1 MLKIYAFADEAGEA
15 LETQIAAM
23 QRNGLLG
30 LEARN
35 IDGKNACDLPTEKLR
50 EVRKRLDDAG
60 LAVFSMGS
68 PIGKIDIEKDDFAA
82 HLERYKR
89 TIEAAHILG
98 TDKIR
103 LFSFFMPK
111 GKDPA
116 LYKDEVID
124 RLGQFVEIA
133 QSEGV
138 LACHEN
144 EKGIFGAGAPE
155 CAELHRVLPALR
167 AVFDPA
173 NFIQCGQDVLEAWE
187 LLEPYVAYLHIKDAT
202 AAGEV
207 VPAGKGVG
215 CLREIL
221 SRYAANGGGV
231 VTLEPHLTVFDGFAA
246 LERPE
251 ERHDAGDY
259 SYPTMRAAFDAAV
272 AALRGL
278 LDEE

>member
-23 QRNGLLG
+23 RRNGLLG

-35 IDGKNACDLPTEKLR
+35 IDGKNACDLPTEKLC

-68 PIGKIDIEKDDFAA
+68 PIGKIDIEGVDFAA

-144 EKGIFGAGAPE
+144 EKGIFGDIADR
-155 CAELHRVLPALR
+155 CAQLLYALPALC

-173 NFIQCGQDVLEAWE
+173 NFVQCGQDTWAAWE
-187 LLEPYVAYLHIKDAT
+187 LLHDRVRYMHIKDALWDGSVVPVGKGDGNVKKIVSAYV
-202 AAGEV
+202 AAGGTDFTV
-207 VPAGKGVG
+207 
-215 CLREIL
+215 
-221 SRYAANGGGV
+221 
-231 VTLEPHLTVFDGFAA
+231 EPHLKVFKGLAD
-246 LERPE
+246 LEKK
-251 ERHDAGDY
+251 GDESKVGKAFVY
-259 SYPTMRAAFDAAV
+259 ATNDEAFDTACAAFR
-272 AALRGL
+272 ALV
-278 LDEE
+278 

>member
-23 QRNGLLG
+23 RRNGLLG

-60 LAVFSMGS
+60 FAVFSMGS

-89 TIEAAHILG
+89 TIKAAHILG

-116 LYKDEVID
+116 IYKDKVID
-124 RLGQFVEIA
+124 RMGQFVEIA

-144 EKGIFGAGAPE
+144 EKGIFGDVTDR
-155 CAELHRVLPALR
+155 CAQLLYALPALC

-173 NFIQCGQDVLEAWE
+173 NFVQCGQDTWAAWE
-187 LLEPYVAYLHIKDAT
+187 LLHDRVRYMHIKDALWDGSVVPVGKGDGNVKKIVSAYV
-202 AAGEV
+202 AAGGTDFTV
-207 VPAGKGVG
+207 
-215 CLREIL
+215 
-221 SRYAANGGGV
+221 
-231 VTLEPHLTVFDGFAA
+231 EPHLKVFKGLAD
-246 LERPE
+246 LEKK
-251 ERHDAGDY
+251 GDESKVGKAFVY
-259 SYPTMRAAFDAAV
+259 ATNDEAFDAAC
-272 AALRGL
+272 AAFRALV
-278 LDEE
+278 

>member
-144 EKGIFGAGAPE
+144 EKGIFGDIADR
-155 CAELHRVLPALR
+155 CAQLLYALPALC

-173 NFIQCGQDVLEAWE
+173 NFVQCGQDTWAAWE
-187 LLEPYVAYLHIKDAT
+187 LLHDRVRYMHIKDALWDGSVVPVGKGDGNVKKIVSAYV
-202 AAGEV
+202 AAGGTDFTV
-207 VPAGKGVG
+207 
-215 CLREIL
+215 
-221 SRYAANGGGV
+221 
-231 VTLEPHLTVFDGFAA
+231 EPHLKVFKGLAD
-246 LERPE
+246 LEKK
-251 ERHDAGDY
+251 GDESKVGKAFVY
-259 SYPTMRAAFDAAV
+259 ATNDEAFDAAC
-272 AALRGL
+272 AAFRALV
-278 LDEE
+278 

>member
-1 MLKIYAFADEAGEA
+1 MLKVYAFADEAGEA

-35 IDGKNACDLPTEKLR
+35 IDGKNACDLPTGKLR

-138 LACHEN
+138 SACHEN
-144 EKGIFGAGAPE
+144 EKGIFGDIADR
-155 CAELHRVLPALR
+155 CAQLLYALPALC

-173 NFIQCGQDVLEAWE
+173 NFVQCGQDTWAAWE
-187 LLEPYVAYLHIKDAT
+187 LLHDRVRYMHIKDALWD
-202 AAGEV
+202 GSV
-207 VPAGKGVG
+207 VPAGKGDGNVKK
-215 CLREIL
+215 IV
-221 SRYAANGGGV
+221 SAYVAAGGTDFTV
-231 VTLEPHLTVFDGFAA
+231 EPHLKVFKGLAD
-246 LERPE
+246 LEKK
-251 ERHDAGDY
+251 GDESKVGKAFVY
-259 SYPTMRAAFDAAV
+259 ATNDEAFDAAC
-272 AALRGL
+272 AAFRALV
-278 LDEE
+278 

>member
-23 QRNGLLG
+23 RRNGLLG

-60 LAVFSMGS
+60 FAVFSMGS

-116 LYKDEVID
+116 MYKDEVID

-138 LACHEN
+138 SACHEN
-144 EKGIFGAGAPE
+144 EKGIFGDIADR
-155 CAELHRVLPALR
+155 CAQLLYALPALC

-173 NFIQCGQDVLEAWE
+173 NFVQCGQDTWAAWE
-187 LLEPYVAYLHIKDAT
+187 LLHDRVRYMHIKDALWDGSVVPVGKGDGNVKKIVSAYV
-202 AAGEV
+202 AAGGTDFTV
-207 VPAGKGVG
+207 
-215 CLREIL
+215 
-221 SRYAANGGGV
+221 
-231 VTLEPHLTVFDGFAA
+231 EPHLKVFKGLAD
-246 LERPE
+246 LEKK
-251 ERHDAGDY
+251 GDESKVGKAFVY
-259 SYPTMRAAFDAAV
+259 ATNDEAFDAAC
-272 AALRGL
+272 AAFRALV
-278 LDEE
+278 

>member
-1 MLKIYAFADEAGEA
+1 MLKVYAFADEAGEA

-35 IDGKNACDLPTEKLR
+35 IDGKNACDLPTEKLH

-124 RLGQFVEIA
+124 RMGQFVEIA

-138 LACHEN
+138 SACHEN
-144 EKGIFGAGAPE
+144 EKGIFGDIADR
-155 CAELHRVLPALR
+155 CAQLLYALPALC

-173 NFIQCGQDVLEAWE
+173 NFVQCGQDTWAAWE
-187 LLEPYVAYLHIKDAT
+187 LLHDRVRYMHIKDALWD
-202 AAGEV
+202 GSV
-207 VPAGKGVG
+207 VPAGKGDGNVKK
-215 CLREIL
+215 IV
-221 SRYAANGGGV
+221 SAYVAAGGTDFTV
-231 VTLEPHLTVFDGFAA
+231 EPHLKVFKGLAD
-246 LERPE
+246 LEKK
-251 ERHDAGDY
+251 GDESKVGKAFVY
-259 SYPTMRAAFDAAV
+259 ATNDEAFDAAC
-272 AALRGL
+272 AAFRALV
-278 LDEE
+278 

>member
-23 QRNGLLG
+23 RRNGLLG

-50 EVRKRLDDAG
+50 EVRKQLDDAG

-116 LYKDEVID
+116 IYKDEVID
-124 RLGQFVEIA
+124 RMGQFVEIA

-144 EKGIFGAGAPE
+144 EKGIFGDIADR
-155 CAELHRVLPALR
+155 CAQLLYALPALC

-173 NFIQCGQDVLEAWE
+173 NFVQCGQDTWAAWE
-187 LLEPYVAYLHIKDAT
+187 LLHDRVRYMHIKDALWDGSVVPVGKGDGNVKKIVSAYV
-202 AAGEV
+202 AAGGTDFTV
-207 VPAGKGVG
+207 
-215 CLREIL
+215 
-221 SRYAANGGGV
+221 
-231 VTLEPHLTVFDGFAA
+231 EPHLKVFKGLAD
-246 LERPE
+246 LEKK
-251 ERHDAGDY
+251 GDESKVGKAFVY
-259 SYPTMRAAFDAAV
+259 ATNDEAFDAAC
-272 AALRGL
+272 AAFRALV
-278 LDEE
+278 